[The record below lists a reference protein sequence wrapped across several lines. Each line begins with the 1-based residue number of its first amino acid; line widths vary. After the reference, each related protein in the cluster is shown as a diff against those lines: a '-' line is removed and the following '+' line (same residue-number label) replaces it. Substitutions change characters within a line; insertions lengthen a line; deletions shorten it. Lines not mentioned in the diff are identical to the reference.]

1 MFYLLEILFR
11 SQYILFS
18 LSTTVLLCYL
28 NKELL
33 LFLLTFNILSSNYD
47 IDLPNCGIDY
57 FIYTHPLE
65 LLITY
70 FIVILYFSLIF
81 SLNALLWSISDF
93 FRSSMNNSDF
103 FTFRRGSVSF
113 VFSVSFLNVI
123 FVLFIFPSFWSC
135 FQSFNDSLSRDIT
148 LNFFLELKIKDYF
161 FFLKDIVLIIN
172 LSFFLIVT
180 LQLLTKYLNL
190 SSLLTWKKGLMLTNF
205 ILSTFLLSSDVL
217 TQVIEIAL
225 LTAFF
230 EFTIFTRVLI
240 LKFKDHFIFSF
251 GSLIGFKVV

>member
-11 SQYILFS
+11 SQYILVS
-18 LSTTVLLCYL
+18 LLTTTFLCYL

-33 LFLLTFNILSSNYD
+33 LFLLTFNTLSSNHD
-47 IDLPNCGIDY
+47 SDLPNCGIDY

-65 LLITY
+65 LLFTY
-70 FIVILYFSLIF
+70 FIVILYFSMIF
-81 SLNALLWSISDF
+81 SLNALFWSISDF

-103 FTFRRGSVSF
+103 FTFRRGLATL
-113 VFSVSFLNVI
+113 VFSISFLNVI
-123 FVLFIFPSFWSC
+123 FVLFIFPSFWFC
-135 FQSFNDSLSRDIT
+135 FQSFNDSLSSDIT

-161 FFLKDIVLIIN
+161 FFLKDIVFIIN
-172 LSFFLIVT
+172 LSFFLIIS

-205 ILSTFLLSSDVL
+205 ILSTFLLSSDML

-225 LTAFF
+225 LMAFF
-230 EFTIFTRVLI
+230 EFTIFTRVLT
-240 LKFKDHFIFSF
+240 LKFKNHSIFF
-251 GSLIGFKVV
+251 GSLIGFGSL